1 MKCRIILYIDTH
13 HGVRNILYGHSQWS
27 EGFLMDT
34 LSGVKISNGHS
45 QWSADYFYNDTLSGV
60 PFSSI

>member
-27 EGFLMDT
+27 ERFLMDT
-34 LSGVKISNGHS
+34 LSGVKIPNGHS
-45 QWSADYFYNDTLSGV
+45 QWSEDF
-60 PFSSI
+60 

>member
-27 EGFLMDT
+27 ERFLMDT
-34 LSGVKISNGHS
+34 LSGVKISNGLAFHQFLLIS
-45 QWSADYFYNDTLSGV
+45 LLEE
-60 PFSSI
+60 